1 MPSTDRLFLG
11 IDGGGTRTR
20 AVIVN
25 EQGRILGSG
34 EGGAS
39 NYDDVGADGA
49 AQSISAAVNA
59 ARAGALLDET
69 PFTAAF
75 LGMAG
80 VVSEKDRLV
89 IRTIARDL
97 NLAPDPFI
105 GIDHDCR
112 IALAGGLSGRSGIV
126 QIAGTGSATYGR
138 TATGKS
144 HRAGGWGY
152 LLGDEGGS
160 YWLGLQAMIAAV
172 RMYDGRD
179 PFTSLAERVQVAL
192 GLADLEDIMHCLYV
206 NSLSRAEVAALAPP
220 VVEAAADGDR
230 KAQALIEQG
239 CHDLAECVR
248 AVAQALEMDQMEVE
262 VALIGGLFT
271 AGDIFRRPFTK
282 AVHRVLPKCKL
293 AAAELPPVLGAC
305 ILALASVGIEAVV
318 PYRQIR

>member
-1 MPSTDRLFLG
+1 MPTPDQLFLG
-11 IDGGGTRTR
+11 VDGGGTRTR

-34 EGGAS
+34 EGGSS

-59 ARAGALLDET
+59 ARSDVLLIET

-112 IALAGGLSGRSGIV
+112 IALAGGLSGRPGIV

-138 TATGKS
+138 TATGRS

-160 YWLGLQAMIAAV
+160 YWLGLQAMIASV
-172 RMYDGRD
+172 RMFDGRD
-179 PFTSLAERVQVAL
+179 PFTSLAERILVSL
-192 GLADLEDIMHCLYV
+192 GLVDLDDIMHCLYV
-206 NSLSRAEVAALAPP
+206 DSLSRTEVAALAPL
-220 VVEAAADGDR
+220 VIEAAAEGDR

-239 CHDLAECVR
+239 CHDLAECVG
-248 AVAQALEMDQMEVE
+248 AVAHELEMDLVGVE
-262 VALIGGLFT
+262 VALVGGLFT
-271 AGDIFRRPFTK
+271 AGDVFRRPFTE
-282 AVHRVLPKCKL
+282 AVNCVLPECKL
-293 AAAELPPVLGAC
+293 MTAELSPVLGAC
-305 ILALASVGIEAVV
+305 ILALASAGIEGIV
-318 PYRQIR
+318 PH